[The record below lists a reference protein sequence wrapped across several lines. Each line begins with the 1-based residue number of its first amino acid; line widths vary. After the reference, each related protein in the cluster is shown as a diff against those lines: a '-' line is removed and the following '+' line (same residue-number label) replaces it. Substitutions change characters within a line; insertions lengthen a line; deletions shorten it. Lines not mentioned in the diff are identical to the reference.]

1 MCRGTLDQPRFGII
15 TVAYPL
21 GLRWSVP
28 RLRGGLRFWFTLE
41 RPSLTQRVTIL
52 VYAGAFL
59 AYAAGC
65 DFGLRWGVP
74 RLRGGL

>member
-41 RPSLTQRVTIL
+41 RS
-52 VYAGAFL
+52 L
-59 AYAAGC
+59 AYAAGY

-74 RLRGGL
+74 RLRSGL